1 MNSASVTK
9 FPEIPRTAK
18 FAILIPTVRWDD
30 KAKSTLASFV
40 GVASE
45 DVVVLIS
52 DNSENY
58 EKREFL
64 KKLSEVNKNILY
76 FVHEKNIGALDN
88 FYFLYEWCADID
100 FSAIMADDDCASPTY
115 YIDAYR
121 ALRENASAS
130 CISAGSS
137 LVDFGDGQLRSIN
150 QPSMVG
156 SNFIERVKSWNGWA
170 ARMTMYNVSRRASLS
185 RAITYL
191 KKTPMQGVTLLENI
205 FELSR
210 LAVGD
215 FCQVPGQGFFV
226 HYPFHGG
233 GGGEESAERLH
244 KFLCEKVGLRFP
256 MIRFMKISTAIQCAI
271 FILGKYSPVAD
282 ESQRALYA
290 EHVFRHLFFD
300 GFITADLSGD
310 GVRASLRDLLK
321 NSDAAVAGFDYYCEL
336 KDKNSI
342 EFDLG
347 VVRWFLEIVKVFE
360 SSAKKKEE
368 LLSEKFAKFCANAL
382 GKSVSDIN
390 QAIIPRGSDSTS
402 GGKSVLQ
409 WSIPDWMN
417 DRTPSAA
424 RILAIQTMLQ
434 ANPDV
439 GTLGVAVVVPDDSDP
454 RALAD
459 TLDSLAAQHR
469 RVDGV
474 WLIGPQIPPEATGG
488 IVEAVIGDE
497 PWPVLL
503 SRRVEQDDAPDF
515 IWILYAGDQLLP
527 HATLTL
533 GEYRLRNSNPLVWYS
548 DEAVLKDGVA
558 ANPMLKPDLNI
569 DLLRSY
575 PYVGRNQVLSTAAIQ
590 AVGGLDARVSD
601 LAPIDLIWRLVEQ
614 AGPPVVGH
622 VPEVLLHA
630 SIGLMDW
637 VRDTNTQVWSPV
649 VTQMHFERLGVDAQV
664 QPGPVLGFFRVEYP
678 LPERPLVSIIIP
690 TRDHF
695 TVLRDCIEGLMEHT
709 AYSNYELLIVDNG
722 SVDPDALGFLSN
734 MESMGVDQ
742 VRVLRWPQT
751 FDFSAINNFAVEQA
765 RGDVLLFLNNDIQFS
780 SRTHPDWLERLLRLA
795 LRPEVG
801 MSGARLD
808 LPDGRVDQYGQ
819 VPGLDNS
826 VGLAFRGEA
835 SSKQGYMYRLAVQQ
849 NASALSA
856 SCLMMR
862 RAVFQELGGFDAQAF
877 PVYYA
882 DTDLSL
888 KAVQAGYLLALEPE
902 TGLLHMGGATRLLTE
917 RFGLEAR
924 PDDDQRDRLYARWL
938 PQLACDP
945 YYHPAFDK
953 STPGFSL
960 SRDAARIHDPLP
972 GRPLPV
978 VLASHLDWHG
988 CGHYRILH
996 PFQALASELRA
1007 EGGVKHRDFHFTD
1020 VARIQ
1025 PDVIVLQGAWLNEG
1039 ILTQIRRYR
1048 EITGAKV
1055 VLEFDDYL
1063 PNIPARSAYRKTF
1076 KQSWIKHMRRA
1087 IEQVDWL
1094 VVSTPV
1100 LAQEY
1105 ADFHD
1110 DIRVALN
1117 GLLPAW
1123 WGGLEGCRR
1132 TGKKMRVGWAG
1143 GVSHTGDLAEIRSVV
1158 KDLQDEVEWVFMG
1171 MQPDGVACEFHPGVT
1186 IEQYPAK
1193 LAALN
1198 LDLAVVPLEMNQFNR
1213 SKSNLRLL
1221 ELGACGVPVICTDI
1235 DPYQCSLPVSRVR
1248 NRPQDWARAIREH
1261 LGDPAALAQQGDALR
1276 DAVLRDWMLEGA
1288 FLDQWA
1294 SAWGVAPG
1302 AEPELLARQE
1312 IVVMS
1317 RPEPVK
1323 PANVTKPQEPG
1334 AGSAGQAAQP
1344 IPSADASEIRA
1355 EEPRPLV
1362 PAAEDPLACWLGKR
1376 VFSPAQSRLLI
1387 DYFAQQGGMPTVAV
1401 FIQSVERDAGAL
1413 ARTLRSLET
1422 LCDGFAPTQIVVVG
1436 GQAPDPHPALSQLQH
1451 APAGDAAQGLDV
1463 LNRLAGESACDWFL
1477 FIEAGDEFTAAGLH
1491 MLAQHLLGAPNARAV
1506 YGDEMAR
1513 DAAGQLSAF
1522 LRPDFN
1528 LDLLRSTPATMA
1540 RHWVFRRD
1548 VFLDAGGF
1556 DPAFADAVEFDL
1568 LLRLIDSGGV
1578 TGLEHVAEP
1587 LLVAFAPVFE
1597 TKASE
1602 QKALLRHVRNQGY
1615 EHATVFAHLPGCYR
1629 VEYGHQK
1636 RPGVSIIIPTRNQ
1649 LPMLLRCVDSL
1660 LEKTAY
1666 QNYEVLIVDNGS
1678 DEADACAWLDGIEA
1692 MDSAQL
1698 RVLRYPHPFN
1708 YSAMNNLAASLARGE
1723 YLVLLNNDTA
1733 ILRSDWLDAMLN
1745 HAQRPEV
1752 GVVGAKLLYPDGRIQ
1767 HAGVVLG
1774 LRGPADHPFIGG
1786 DPDQPGYMH
1795 RLQVDQ
1801 DYSAVTAA
1809 CLMIRASLYRE
1820 VGGLDEGAFKVSY
1833 NDVDL
1838 CLKVRESG
1846 HLLVWTPHAI
1856 LMHEG
1861 SVSQNKVD
1869 TTAVQAKMQRF
1880 RAEQDA
1886 CYAKWLPIIARDPAY
1901 TPLLTLQGHGFSV
1914 DTRAEFNWQPLS
1926 WRPLPVVLALPAD
1939 RQGSGHYRVIQP
1951 GRTLNALGQAAVSVS
1966 DHSDLLLE
1974 TERLAPDT
1982 VVFQR
1987 QVRADQI
1994 GAQQRL
2000 AKFFRCFKVADLD
2013 DYLPSLPGSST
2024 YREHQPKDIL
2034 KLMRESLALT
2044 DRLVVSTEPLAE
2056 ALRGLHPDIR
2066 VIENRLS
2073 VPDWSS
2079 LSSLRR
2085 QGRKP
2090 RVGWASGL
2098 DHYHDLAL
2106 ITDVVKALAD
2116 EVEWIFLGACPD
2128 AIRRCAHEWHAV
2140 TSMDN
2145 YPVQLAGLNL
2155 DLALAPLED
2164 TRFNQCASNR
2174 RVLEYGA
2181 CGIPVVCSDVQPY
2194 RGRLPVT
2201 RVNKPRFKDWVS
2213 AIRMHTHDL
2222 DASAQAGDALRDA
2235 VQWDWML
2242 DERHAATWL
2251 AQWTES

>member
-1 MNSASVTK
+1 MKKNVDYNPPHTSLFSDLGNPYYILSPPYTETSSGIRALHYLCHALNLMGRDAYMCGRGAGNARIKAPSLTADIAEDHKSRGLVPIAVYPEVFSGNPLNARVVVRYCLNKIGFIFGNDIQAGPNDLYFYYDTSFVIPGDPCDGILSVPVTDVSL
-9 FPEIPRTAK
+9 FDLPESSQKRSGK
-18 FAILIPTVRWDD
+18 YLCLNRYLESDVDFSILPEDISILTRQNPLSLKDLAELFKKIEILYSYEYSHTCNLAVLCGCPVIYMPGGQGYENLKTNELSRKKIGWEFYEDRDNLEINKDGVSEVRRFFIEAENFFWIQLDEFI
-30 KAKSTLASFV
+30 KKTQEKSGAVAKSTA
-40 GVASE
+40 
-45 DVVVLIS
+45 
-52 DNSENY
+52 
-58 EKREFL
+58 
-64 KKLSEVNKNILY
+64 
-76 FVHEKNIGALDN
+76 
-88 FYFLYEWCADID
+88 
-100 FSAIMADDDCASPTY
+100 T
-115 YIDAYR
+115 
-121 ALRENASAS
+121 
-130 CISAGSS
+130 
-137 LVDFGDGQLRSIN
+137 
-150 QPSMVG
+150 
-156 SNFIERVKSWNGWA
+156 SNFSWGVPAW
-170 ARMTMYNVSRRASLS
+170 LS
-185 RAITYL
+185 
-191 KKTPMQGVTLLENI
+191 
-205 FELSR
+205 
-210 LAVGD
+210 
-215 FCQVPGQGFFV
+215 
-226 HYPFHGG
+226 
-233 GGGEESAERLH
+233 
-244 KFLCEKVGLRFP
+244 
-256 MIRFMKISTAIQCAI
+256 
-271 FILGKYSPVAD
+271 
-282 ESQRALYA
+282 
-290 EHVFRHLFFD
+290 
-300 GFITADLSGD
+300 
-310 GVRASLRDLLK
+310 
-321 NSDAAVAGFDYYCEL
+321 
-336 KDKNSI
+336 
-342 EFDLG
+342 
-347 VVRWFLEIVKVFE
+347 
-360 SSAKKKEE
+360 
-368 LLSEKFAKFCANAL
+368 
-382 GKSVSDIN
+382 
-390 QAIIPRGSDSTS
+390 
-402 GGKSVLQ
+402 
-409 WSIPDWMN
+409 
-417 DRTPSAA
+417 DRIPSAA

-439 GTLGVAVVVPDDSDP
+439 GTLGVAVVVPDGTDP
-454 RALAD
+454 HVLAD

-469 RVDGV
+469 PVDGI
-474 WLIGPQIPPEATGG
+474 WLIGPQIPPEAVGG
-488 IVEAVIGDE
+488 MVEAVIGNE
-497 PWPVLL
+497 PWPALL
-503 SRRVEQDDAPDF
+503 SRKIEQGGAPDF
-515 IWILYAGDQLLP
+515 LWILYAGDQLLP
-527 HATLTL
+527 HAALTL
-533 GEYRLRNSNPLVWYS
+533 GEYRLRNPDPLIWYA
-548 DEAVLKDGVA
+548 DEAVLQNGVA

-575 PYVGRNQVLSTAAIQ
+575 PYVGRNLIISTAVIQ
-590 AVGGLDARVSD
+590 ATGGLDARVTD

-622 VPEVLLHA
+622 VREVLLHA
-630 SIGLMDW
+630 SVGLMDW
-637 VRDTNTQVWSPV
+637 VRDTSTQVWSPV
-649 VTQMHFERLGVDAQV
+649 VTQMHFERMGVDAQV
-664 QPGPVLGFFRVEYP
+664 QLGPALGFFRVEYP

-695 TVLRDCIEGLMEHT
+695 VVLRDCVEGLMEHT
-709 AYSNYELLIVDNG
+709 AYPNYELLIVDNG
-722 SVDPDALGFLSN
+722 SVDQEALGFLSGL
-734 MESMGVDQ
+734 ESMGTDQ
-742 VRVLRWPQT
+742 VRVLRWPQA
-751 FDFSAINNFAVEQA
+751 FDFAAINNFAVEQA

-780 SRTHPDWLERLLRLA
+780 PQTRSDWLERLLRLA
-795 LRPEVG
+795 VRPEVG
-801 MSGARLD
+801 MAGARLD
-808 LPDGRVDQYGQ
+808 LPDGQVDQYGQ
-819 VPGLDNS
+819 VPGLENS
-826 VGLAFRGEA
+826 VGSAFRGMPA
-835 SSKQGYMYRLAVQQ
+835 SAQGYMYRLAVQQ

-862 RAVFQELGGFDAQAF
+862 REVFLELGGFDAQAF

-888 KAVQAGYLLALEPE
+888 KATRAGYLLALEPE
-902 TGLLHMGGATRLLTE
+902 TGLLHMGGATRLLKE
-917 RFGLEAR
+917 KFGLEAH
-924 PDDDQRDRLYARWL
+924 PDDEQRDRLYARWL
-938 PQLACDP
+938 PQLARDP

-960 SRDAARIHDPLP
+960 SPDAARIHDPLP

-978 VLASHLDWHG
+978 VLASHSDWHG

-996 PFQALASELRA
+996 PFQALAGELRT
-1007 EGGVKHRDFHFTD
+1007 EGGVKYRDFHFTD

-1063 PNIPARSAYRKTF
+1063 PNIPTRSAYRKTF
-1076 KQSWIKHMRRA
+1076 KQSWIKQMRRA

-1105 ADFHD
+1105 AGFHG
-1110 DIRVALN
+1110 DIRVAQN

-1123 WGGLEGCRR
+1123 WGGLEGRR
-1132 TGKKMRVGWAG
+1132 RAGKKMRVGWAG
-1143 GVSHTGDLAEIRSVV
+1143 GSSHTGDLAEIRAVIS
-1158 KDLQDEVEWVFMG
+1158 DLQDDVEWVFMG
-1171 MQPDGVACEFHPGVT
+1171 SKPDGISCEFHTGVP

-1193 LAALN
+1193 LASLN

-1221 ELGACGVPVICTDI
+1221 ELGVCGVPVICTDI
-1235 DPYQCSLPVSRVR
+1235 DPYQGGLPVTRVR
-1248 NRPQDWARAIREH
+1248 NRPQDWVRAIREH
-1261 LGDPAALAQQGDALR
+1261 LADPVALAQQGDALR
-1276 DAVLRDWMLEGA
+1276 DAVRCDWMLEGA

-1302 AEPELLARQE
+1302 TDPEPPTRQE
-1312 IVVMS
+1312 IVVTS
-1317 RPEPVK
+1317 RLEPDE
-1323 PANVTKPQEPG
+1323 PITETKLQEPG
-1334 AGSAGQAAQP
+1334 ASFTDHAAHP
-1344 IPSADASEIRA
+1344 LPSAAARDIRA
-1355 EEPRPLV
+1355 AEPRPSAPV
-1362 PAAEDPLACWLGKR
+1362 PEDPLAYWLSKR
-1376 VFSPAQSRLLI
+1376 VFSPAQSRLLTE
-1387 DYFAQQGGMPTVAV
+1387 YFMQQGGMPKLAV
-1401 FIQSVERDAGAL
+1401 VIQSAMREAGAL
-1413 ARTLRSLET
+1413 ARTLHSLET
-1422 LCDGFAPTQIVVVG
+1422 LCDGFVPAQIVVVG
-1436 GQAPDPHPALSQLQH
+1436 GQAPDPHPAWPQLQH
-1451 APAGDAAQGLDV
+1451 APAGDAVQVLDV
-1463 LNRLAGESACDWFL
+1463 VNRLANESACDWL
-1477 FIEAGDEFTAAGLH
+1477 LCIDAGDEFTSAGLH
-1491 MLAQHLLGAPNARAV
+1491 MLAQHILAAPDTRAV

-1513 DAAGQLSAF
+1513 DASGQLSAF

-1548 VFLDAGGF
+1548 AFLAAGGF
-1556 DPAFADAVEFDL
+1556 DPAFVDSAEFDL

-1578 TGLEHVAEP
+1578 AGLAHVAEP
-1587 LLVAFAPVFE
+1587 LLITAVPVFE

-1615 EHATVFAHLPGCYR
+1615 EHATVSAHLPGCYR
-1629 VEYGHQK
+1629 VDYGHQGK
-1636 RPGVSIIIPTRNQ
+1636 PGVSIIIPTRNQ

-1678 DEADACAWLDGIEA
+1678 DESDACAWLDGIEA
-1692 MDSAQL
+1692 MNSPQL

-1708 YSAMNNLAASLARGE
+1708 YSAMNNLAASQARGE

-1733 ILRSDWLDAMLN
+1733 ILQPDWLDAMLN

-1774 LRGPADHPFIGG
+1774 LRGPADHPFIGSDSG
-1786 DPDQPGYMH
+1786 LPGYMY

-1846 HLLVWTPHAI
+1846 HLLVWTPHAV

-1914 DTRAEFNWQPLS
+1914 DTRVELNWQPLS
-1926 WRPLPVVLALPAD
+1926 WRPLPVVLTLPAD
-1939 RQGSGHYRVIQP
+1939 RQGSGCYRVVQP
-1951 GRTLNALGQAAVSVS
+1951 GRVLNALGLAAVSVS
-1966 DHSDLLLE
+1966 DHSDLLIE
-1974 TERLAPDT
+1974 TERLAPNFM
-1982 VVFQR
+1982 VFQR
-1987 QVRADQI
+1987 QVRADQVF
-1994 GAQQRL
+1994 AQQRL
-2000 AKFFRCFKVADLD
+2000 AKFFQCFKVADLD
-2013 DYLPSLPGSST
+2013 DYLPNLPGNSS
-2024 YREHQPKDIL
+2024 YRGWMPKDIL
-2034 KLMRESLALT
+2034 KAMRESLAMM
-2044 DRLVVSTEPLAE
+2044 DRLIVSTNALAE
-2056 ALRGLHPDIR
+2056 ALKGLHSDIR
-2066 VIENRLS
+2066 VVENRLA

-2098 DHYHDLAL
+2098 DHYHDLSL
-2106 ITDVVKALAD
+2106 IADVVKALAG
-2116 EVEWIFLGACPD
+2116 EVEWVFLGDCPD
-2128 AIRRCAHEWHAV
+2128 SIRRYAHEWHAE
-2140 TSMDN
+2140 TQMDD
-2145 YPVQLAGLNL
+2145 YPAQLAGLNL

-2181 CGIPVVCSDVQPY
+2181 CGIPVVCSDVLPY
-2194 RGRLPVT
+2194 RGSLPVT

-2235 VQWDWML
+2235 VLRDWML

-2251 AQWTES
+2251 AQWTGN